1 MQLPPGAGRKR
12 RTLPKREDSVKAP
25 SSGQN
30 SALASMT
37 SLSRPLL
44 PPMLRRALLLT
55 TCFAL
60 AATSLAGARTETPKR
75 RSATPPPP
83 SFFISG
89 RGWGHGIGM
98 SQWGAYGFAQ
108 RGTTYEAILAHYY
121 RSTALGKAPVAR
133 IRVLLGEG
141 KKALAVASDSPF
153 SLRDGSGTVYQLP
166 PGPYSFGPALKVK
179 VDPTQPAK
187 PLIGPLVFLPGAT
200 PLKYGGKQY
209 RGQLH
214 VNASKTSLQLVNS
227 VGLEPYLYGVVP
239 REVPFHW
246 PFEALKAQAVVAR
259 SYALAVRKSGAYDVY
274 ADTRSQVYGGIAAE
288 KPTTNAAVDATA
300 GQVLLFGGK
309 VATTFFFS
317 TSGGRTAS
325 IEDVW
330 ARGEPVPYLVGV
342 PDPYDTASPHHTWGP
357 FPFTVAKLT
366 STFKVPGKLLDV
378 RVTLNPSQRVDEL
391 TLVSTKGEVVV
402 PADVVRTKLGLRST
416 WFRVGVLTLA
426 PPTGP
431 LEYGGQLKLQG
442 VARGAGS
449 QVTLEQRVSGVL
461 WEPAARVK
469 PGAGG
474 VIVATI
480 KPLASTDYRL
490 SASAKLFGAPIRV
503 LVAPRIRLSPAT
515 VATSLRGLVRPV
527 IPGARVD
534 IQRLVGSSWRAAA
547 TASVDEAGAFE
558 AQLDLTPGT
567 YRARVAPGHGLVA
580 GYSPALQVV
589 AG

>member
-1 MQLPPGAGRKR
+1 MELPSGTGGKR
-12 RTLPKREDSVKAP
+12 RAPAKDEDSVKA
-25 SSGQN
+25 SSRRRI
-30 SALASMT
+30 SALASMAP
-37 SLSRPLL
+37 LSRPLL
-44 PPMLRRALLLT
+44 SPMLRRALLLI

-60 AATSLAGARTETPKR
+60 AGTGLAGAR
-75 RSATPPPP
+75 SAVSEQRTATAPPP

-108 RGTTYEAILAHYY
+108 RGAAYGQILAHYY
-121 RSTALGKAPVAR
+121 RSTTLGKAPVAR

-153 SLRDGSGTVYQLP
+153 SVRDGSGTVHQLE
-166 PGPYSFGPALKVK
+166 PGPYAFGPGLKVK
-179 VDPTQPAK
+179 VDPNQPAK
-187 PLIGPLVFLPGAT
+187 ALPGPLVFLPGST
-200 PLKYGGKQY
+200 PLKYGGKEY
-209 RGQLH
+209 RGQLQ
-214 VNASKTSLQLVNS
+214 VNATKTLQLVNS

-246 PFEALKAQAVVAR
+246 PLEALKAQAVVAR

-288 KPTTNAAVDATA
+288 RPTTNAAVDATA
-300 GQVLLFGGK
+300 GQVLLYDGK

-357 FPFTVAKLT
+357 FPFTVKKLT
-366 STFKVPGKLLDV
+366 STFKVPGKLLDA

-402 PADVVRTKLGLRST
+402 PGDVVRTKLGLRST

-426 PPTGP
+426 PPTTA
-431 LEYGGQLKLQG
+431 LEYGGQLKLTG
-442 VARGAGS
+442 VARGAGA
-449 QVTLEQRVSGVL
+449 QVMLEQRVSGTV
-461 WEPAARVK
+461 WEPAARLK
-469 PGAGG
+469 LGAGG
-474 VIVATI
+474 AVVATV

-490 SASAKLFGAPIRV
+490 AASGKLFGAPIRV
-503 LVAPRIRLSPAT
+503 SVAPRIRLSPAT

-527 IPGARVD
+527 LPGARVD
-534 IQRLVGSSWRAAA
+534 IQRLNGSSWRAAA
-547 TASVDEAGAFE
+547 STTVDQAGAFE
-558 AQLDLTPGT
+558 ARLDLTPGT